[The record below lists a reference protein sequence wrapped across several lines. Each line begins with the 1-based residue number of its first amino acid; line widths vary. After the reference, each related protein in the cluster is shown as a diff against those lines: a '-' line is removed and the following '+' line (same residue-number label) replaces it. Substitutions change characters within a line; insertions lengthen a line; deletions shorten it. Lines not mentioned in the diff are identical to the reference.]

1 MSISIPS
8 LRAFSFLFWLLIHA
22 LDWLSL
28 LDNFRIKEIYNYYII
43 WHLLRGPHP
52 AGHPSISLSYASTMP
67 GCRSTPVLSQCWGS
81 EAPCLCSS
89 ASSKYGI
96 SQGQSRA
103 DFFQEAFS
111 NPPVPTDL
119 SGESHLSGEAHSLT
133 SPGKV
138 PHARGHLRWFP
149 HSARYLLAQPAHL
162 GNPSNCH
169 RYRISSEHVFP
180 KNMEFQRQRGLRDEQ
195 KQTLQLAPV
204 SGPDCLWGRREAR
217 KTELVRHLLPLL

>member
-1 MSISIPS
+1 MLISIPS

-28 LDNFRIKEIYNYYII
+28 LDNFRRKEIYNYYII
-43 WHLLRGPHP
+43 WHLLRGHHP
-52 AGHPSISLSYASTMP
+52 AGHPSISLSYGSTMP

-81 EAPCLCSS
+81 EAPCLCSL

-119 SGESHLSGEAHSLT
+119 SGESHGQGSLSNKPRE
-133 SPGKV
+133 SPPCTGT
-138 PHARGHLRWFP
+138 
-149 HSARYLLAQPAHL
+149 PAVASPRCTVL
-162 GNPSNCH
+162 VGSTCT
-169 RYRISSEHVFP
+169 F
-180 KNMEFQRQRGLRDEQ
+180 
-195 KQTLQLAPV
+195 
-204 SGPDCLWGRREAR
+204 R
-217 KTELVRHLLPLL
+217 KP